1 MVEQSNNFGTSSKD
15 QGIAAICNSNFRD
28 IEKVNTKYRNGS
40 SIFPTTQIK
49 FRKTF
54 SNDPKLRKKVI
65 EK

>member
-1 MVEQSNNFGTSSKD
+1 MVEENNRFGSNSKD
-15 QGIAAICNSNFRD
+15 QGIVAICNSNFKN
-28 IEKVNTKYRNGS
+28 IEKINTKYRNGS

-54 SNDPKLRKKVI
+54 SNDPKLRQKMI